1 MTETNHG
8 WRGSSFSPTWLVF
21 LLVLILVPLTTTA
34 PYVLLDVDQ
43 PEASIEFPDDAF
55 RSSEGYLLV
64 ILDGV
69 GQDVMLSSDMMPLLQ
84 SWKENA
90 AVVPVQTGPLT
101 LSANCVREMMTGVP
115 NAPVDGLRNFNLDHP
130 GGADPWLLAGADPR
144 YSVGMIGSY
153 VMGNM
158 YAESSDVEFVNTFK
172 GHGDYYQ
179 GDEETSALL
188 EDWLVSSRHD
198 VVAAHFSGPD
208 KVGHKW
214 GILGD
219 EYKDKMRDVDRQLHV
234 LLQFVPSSWT
244 VVVTADHG
252 MTDSGSH
259 GSAEPDT
266 RNVAAMIAGPAIRT
280 GSAEDTIAQRDLSA
294 LMLHQLGLEFPAQ
307 VNGIVPLDIL
317 DLSSYQLQVVEQWN
331 WEAALLR
338 HTFFH
343 PTDERVLSSN
353 EVDWASVEIEAVS
366 IREFDVVV
374 SILVLSTFLCVGFL
388 TLRSNTKSPSVEFRQ
403 FGFLVALVVASVA
416 THASLSYSAM
426 MPRAFGAAAVVWL
439 VATSLGQEKRL
450 TFELPINPH
459 GIAPWMGLIL
469 LLTLVFGSLSTAVLS
484 GLIAWVLIWS
494 MAAITGESRWRTP
507 QSRGMYLL
515 TAMAALTIGSLR
527 LWYALVPLYFLLTS
541 HLSSKTMRNRMGQH
555 LGHVWALWLL
565 TMMALVFVHR
575 RFFGTHHLLKLVNM
589 TASSGSE
596 VLTIVGIL
604 CGFSLFAAILFKSA
618 SFIQRFFS
626 VFAFMLIAFGLSSLE
641 HLFLQ
646 QFTLLFIVVLYG
658 TSWAVSKNKPDLAK
672 KVFCAALALHMT
684 VAWGPWAAVV
694 SLLLLLS
701 VPSLVHVFDVPSVSK
716 WKQMNDPHVIVA
728 LAVLPWI
735 VWILWWTLMGQVN
748 GLQPCFEGVCP
759 HPRELDPGAVRVQ
772 GGYYG
777 GGLQPPTWWMALMV
791 VSPLL
796 ITSVALLHRIADSG
810 ISLKFYIL
818 GQLLIVLGCLALY
831 AYSPIYPRLVFA
843 LTWNI
848 AFALAQMFFALCATL
863 SVLCSNHA
871 APDGGTP
878 VQKFRIS

>member
-69 GQDVMLSSDMMPLLQ
+69 GQDVMSSSDMMPLLQ

-219 EYKDKMRDVDRQLHV
+219 EYKDKMRDIDRQLHV

-515 TAMAALTIGSLR
+515 TAMAALTIGFSSAVVCSCSSLFSFDEPP
-527 LWYALVPLYFLLTS
+527 LLENDAKPNGPTFGTCLGLVASDHDGARVRPSSFL
-541 HLSSKTMRNRMGQH
+541 RNAPSVEVGQH
-555 LGHVWALWLL
+555 D
-565 TMMALVFVHR
+565 R
-575 RFFGTHHLLKLVNM
+575 
-589 TASSGSE
+589 
-596 VLTIVGIL
+596 
-604 CGFSLFAAILFKSA
+604 LF
-618 SFIQRFFS
+618 
-626 VFAFMLIAFGLSSLE
+626 
-641 HLFLQ
+641 
-646 QFTLLFIVVLYG
+646 
-658 TSWAVSKNKPDLAK
+658 
-672 KVFCAALALHMT
+672 
-684 VAWGPWAAVV
+684 
-694 SLLLLLS
+694 
-701 VPSLVHVFDVPSVSK
+701 
-716 WKQMNDPHVIVA
+716 
-728 LAVLPWI
+728 
-735 VWILWWTLMGQVN
+735 
-748 GLQPCFEGVCP
+748 
-759 HPRELDPGAVRVQ
+759 RV
-772 GGYYG
+772 
-777 GGLQPPTWWMALMV
+777 
-791 VSPLL
+791 
-796 ITSVALLHRIADSG
+796 
-810 ISLKFYIL
+810 
-818 GQLLIVLGCLALY
+818 
-831 AYSPIYPRLVFA
+831 
-843 LTWNI
+843 
-848 AFALAQMFFALCATL
+848 
-863 SVLCSNHA
+863 
-871 APDGGTP
+871 
-878 VQKFRIS
+878 

>member
-8 WRGSSFSPTWLVF
+8 WRGSSFSPRWLVF
-21 LLVLILVPLTTTA
+21 LLVLILVPLTTMA

-366 IREFDVVV
+366 IRQFDVVV

-507 QSRGMYLL
+507 QSRVMYLL

-575 RFFGTHHLLKLVNM
+575 RFF
-589 TASSGSE
+589 
-596 VLTIVGIL
+596 
-604 CGFSLFAAILFKSA
+604 
-618 SFIQRFFS
+618 
-626 VFAFMLIAFGLSSLE
+626 
-641 HLFLQ
+641 
-646 QFTLLFIVVLYG
+646 
-658 TSWAVSKNKPDLAK
+658 
-672 KVFCAALALHMT
+672 
-684 VAWGPWAAVV
+684 
-694 SLLLLLS
+694 
-701 VPSLVHVFDVPSVSK
+701 
-716 WKQMNDPHVIVA
+716 
-728 LAVLPWI
+728 
-735 VWILWWTLMGQVN
+735 
-748 GLQPCFEGVCP
+748 
-759 HPRELDPGAVRVQ
+759 
-772 GGYYG
+772 
-777 GGLQPPTWWMALMV
+777 
-791 VSPLL
+791 
-796 ITSVALLHRIADSG
+796 
-810 ISLKFYIL
+810 
-818 GQLLIVLGCLALY
+818 
-831 AYSPIYPRLVFA
+831 
-843 LTWNI
+843 
-848 AFALAQMFFALCATL
+848 
-863 SVLCSNHA
+863 
-871 APDGGTP
+871 
-878 VQKFRIS
+878 